1 MTAKW
6 FKNKIV
12 RCAKDWKP
20 ARQDIGSFEDWRNF
34 GDPKKV
40 GKVLKLGVALI

>member
-12 RCAKDWKP
+12 RCAKDWKL
-20 ARQDIGSFEDWRNF
+20 ARQDVGFFEDWRNF
-34 GDPKKV
+34 GDPQKV
-40 GKVLKLGVALI
+40 GKVLKFGVALI